1 MLSNKY
7 IATLWFALAM
17 LALVPLPANGQTIL
31 FEDFEAGWGSWFADN
46 GVWEVGTP
54 AAGPAS
60 CYAGTQCAG
69 TVLGGNYPPVT
80 DSRLVSPTVTLPG
93 LSGEEEI
100 HVVFESWFSY
110 GDDFGRV
117 QISTWDGATG
127 TWSDWQNVGQFIGIG
142 SSPVWSLTG
151 RDISAYE
158 GETVRIA
165 FYHTAD
171 TFGESAGWYVDDVV
185 IVKRTPAFGGDFE
198 SGWGDW
204 YTENGVW
211 EVGTPTAGPAGCF
224 AGSQC
229 AGTVLDGNYPPVTD
243 SRLISPT
250 VTLTRSGTDPI
261 TLRFFHWFAYGD
273 DLGRV
278 QISFFDSGSGE
289 WSVWTTIGPDITASS
304 SVWSPTI
311 RDLTA
316 YDGGKVR
323 IAFYHIADTFGETAG
338 WYIDNI
344 EITGI
349 VLDDDV
355 LFKDGFE

>member
-31 FEDFEAGWGSWFADN
+31 FEDFEAGWGSWSADN
-46 GVWEVGTP
+46 GVWGVGTP
-54 AAGPAS
+54 TAGPAG
-60 CYAGTQCAG
+60 CFAGTQCAG
-69 TVLGGNYPPVT
+69 TVLGGNYPVNT
-80 DSRLVSPTVTLPG
+80 DSRLISPTVTLPG
-93 LSGEEEI
+93 LSSGEEI
-100 HVVFESWFSY
+100 HVIFESWFDY
-110 GDDFGRV
+110 GDDWGWV

-127 TWSDWQNVGQFIGIG
+127 NWSDWQTVGGLIGNG
-142 SSPVWSLTG
+142 GSPVWSLTG
-151 RDISAYE
+151 REISAHA

-165 FYHTAD
+165 FFHTSDSLYGA
-171 TFGESAGWYVDDVV
+171 AGWYVDDVT

-204 YTENGVW
+204 YTENGIW
-211 EVGTPTAGPAGCF
+211 EVGTPPAGPAACY

-229 AGTVLDGNYPPVTD
+229 VGTVLDGTYPTTTD

-250 VTLTRSGTDPI
+250 VTFNRSGTDPI

-278 QISFFDSGSGE
+278 QISSFDSGSGE
-289 WSVWTTIGPDITASS
+289 WSVWTTIGPDITDSS
-304 SVWSPTI
+304 SVWSPTV

-316 YDGGKVR
+316 YDGESVR
-323 IAFYHIADTFGETAG
+323 IAFLHTSDSLYGAAG
-338 WYIDNI
+338 WFIDNI
-344 EITGI
+344 VFTGI
-349 VLDDDV
+349 VLGDDV